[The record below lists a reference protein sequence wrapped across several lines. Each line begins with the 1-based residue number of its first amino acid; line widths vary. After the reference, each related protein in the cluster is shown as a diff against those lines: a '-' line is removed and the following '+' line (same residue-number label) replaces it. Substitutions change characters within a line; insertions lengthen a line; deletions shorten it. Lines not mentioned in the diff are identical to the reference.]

1 MNRVFVVESFVY
13 RITREGYQPS
23 EEELMGYGALLGQ
36 PTRKLS
42 AFLDRY
48 RQVFGY
54 QIERRCSSVGD
65 ERICI
70 YTWSQRHSFKLFP
83 LSLHAFGTIIRF
95 RDDKPVDVLAYPMPK
110 ALSYAKS
117 PGLSEKEYGDRI
129 PREVTERVDGW
140 QLTAYYNPILGR
152 WIFATRYV
160 LHNMYFERGRLV
172 EEDFS
177 SIANPYIYVAD
188 RLADEFNLYQ
198 ILDRYRGWTFTFV
211 LLGPEPAITRPP
223 YPMGSDYKLYRLIP
237 LFARDSSGKLYSW
250 SETEKL
256 LGLEGPRRIGSR
268 RLSELYEEVRRRL
281 DVRSYIAFI
290 DTDDPENPVIA
301 ELESDYY
308 PDAMMVKH
316 LYSAKSTAILICEG
330 FLDELKRI
338 VDRDTLDRVER
349 FALEVQRFID
359 VLQRARDIDAVSE
372 KISSV
377 VKELR
382 GVEIRGEISKSLRE
396 GNIKRVAKKV
406 LGTLLE
412 DKSLR
417 SEEIFDIVAR
427 LIKEIES
434 L

>member
-1 MNRVFVVESFVY
+1 MNRVFAVENFVY
-13 RITREGYQPS
+13 RVTREGYQPS

-54 QIERRCSSVGD
+54 QIERRCSNVGD

-95 RDDKPVDVLAYPMPK
+95 RGDRPVDVLAYPMPK
-110 ALSYAKS
+110 ALSYGKS
-117 PGLSEKEYGDRI
+117 PGLSEREYGDRV

-140 QLTAYYNPILGR
+140 QLTAYYNPVLGR

-160 LHNMYFERGRLV
+160 LHNMYFERGRLI

-177 SIANPYIYVAD
+177 SIANPYVYVAD
-188 RLADEFNLYQ
+188 RLADESNLYQ

-211 LLGPEPAITRPP
+211 LLGPEPAVTRPP

-237 LFARDSSGKLYSW
+237 LFARDASGKLYSW

-290 DTDDPENPVIA
+290 DTEDPENPVIA
-301 ELESDYY
+301 ELDSDYY

-316 LYSAKSTAILICEG
+316 LYSAKSTAILVCEG

-349 FALEVQRFID
+349 FAVKIQRFID
-359 VLQRARDIDAVSE
+359 VLQRARDIDTVSE

-406 LGTLLE
+406 LGTLFE

-417 SEEIFDIVAR
+417 SEEIFDIVTR